1 MFISHYYPYFSSSL
15 PKGRTGKYKLI
26 NTYSKIKIF
35 DYYKCLHPEMISFN
49 ILVYMFLLSFYANYT
64 HTCIHICI

>member
-35 DYYKCLHPEMISFN
+35 DYYKCLHPEMID
-49 ILVYMFLLSFYANYT
+49 
-64 HTCIHICI
+64 HTVVF